1 MYYRHSNMPFV
12 RKHRKVVRK
21 RRPARRVRKAG
32 HRPFA
37 RSGRSLIANPM
48 GQYGT
53 VTETISLTDVLANS
67 PELYEMRLALFP
79 RSQAVTALYQFY
91 RLKYVEYKYI
101 PKYPMGTQVAPGV
114 TTGLEYGRPMRLY
127 YMMNRLGTE
136 PTGLALSNF
145 EEKGCKPIPLGD
157 SRSRA
162 VVVKY
167 KPNLTDALT
176 SDGTT
181 TTPLTGNAI
190 SPVFNKWLNR
200 YYTNQSSGAPGPDAD
215 NVTPDWQGH
224 FLWVDDFN
232 QIANTAPIAEVRVT
246 AVWEYKNPYLP
257 VEGGEAGAKPLIIKT
272 KA

>member
-1 MYYRHSNMPFV
+1 MPFKA
-12 RKHRKVVRK
+12 RRRAARK
-21 RRPARRVRKAG
+21 RPAGRRVRKAVRR
-32 HRPFA
+32 RPFA
-37 RSGRSLIANPM
+37 RTGRSLIANPM

-67 PELYEMRLALFP
+67 PELYEVNLSLFP

-91 RLKYVEYKYI
+91 RLKYIEYKYI
-101 PKYPMGTQVAPGV
+101 PKYPLGTQGDP
-114 TTGLEYGRPMRLY
+114 TGTAYGRPMRLY

-136 PTGLALSNF
+136 PTGLALTNF

-181 TTPLTGNAI
+181 TAALTGNAI
-190 SPVFNKWLNR
+190 TPVFNKWLNR
-200 YYTNQSSGAPGPDAD
+200 YYTNNSMGNPGPDAD
-215 NVTPDWQGH
+215 NLMPDWQGH

-232 QIANTAPIAEVRVT
+232 QIGNSAPVAECRVT
-246 AVWEYKNPYLP
+246 AVWEFKNPYLP
-257 VEGGEAGAKPLIIKT
+257 ISAGEEGIKPLVIKT